1 VKLVG
6 ILGGIVAGAVVV
18 GALGACVSTPD
29 VKATFTVTAPDY
41 TGFAGDGTSNNA
53 GVHAFL
59 ERRCGTLD
67 CHGQVGRAFR
77 VYSAGGLRL
86 ANDAGLVS
94 GTGSTTPDEIFAN
107 YESLTGL
114 QPEQLEAV
122 VQGRDVPTS
131 LLIVAKPLA
140 LQTHKGGP
148 VLAVADS
155 GDHCLEGWLLG
166 SNTEYVSYC
175 NMAAQVP

>member
-1 VKLVG
+1 MKTF
-6 ILGGIVAGAVVV
+6 VVV
-18 GALGACVSTPD
+18 AALVAASSAVGACVSTPD
-29 VKATFTVTAPDY
+29 PGKAVSVTGPDY
-41 TGFAGDGTSNNA
+41 TGFAGDGTANNV

-67 CHGQVGRAFR
+67 CHGQAGRPFR
-77 VYSAGGLRL
+77 VYSGGGLRL
-86 ANDAGLVS
+86 ANDAGLLS
-94 GTGSTTPDEIFAN
+94 GQGSTTPDEVFAN
-107 YESLTGL
+107 YEALVGL
-114 QPEQLEAV
+114 QPEQLALV
-122 VQGRDVPTS
+122 LQGKDVPTS
-131 LLIVAKPLA
+131 LLVVAKPLA

-166 SNTEYVSYC
+166 ANSEYVSYC